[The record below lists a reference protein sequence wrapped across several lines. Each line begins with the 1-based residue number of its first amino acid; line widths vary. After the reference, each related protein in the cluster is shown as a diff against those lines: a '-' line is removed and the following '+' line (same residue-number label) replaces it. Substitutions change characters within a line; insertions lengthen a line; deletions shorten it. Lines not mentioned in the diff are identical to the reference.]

1 MICDPCRHEVSL
13 ADAEAEIRA
22 AHRTLT
28 ELGVEVQIPPFK
40 AACAPLVM
48 RILRLD
54 ALRGQETLDAA
65 RSLRDAALRGPKP

>member
-1 MICDPCRHEVSL
+1 MICAPCRHEVLL

-40 AACAPLVM
+40 SAYAPLAM

-65 RSLRDAALRGPKP
+65 RKLRAAAAQEARP